1 MLSIFLSVN
10 ILNGPFGKLKID
22 ADSHEVFI
30 DNNEIILTALEFK
43 LLKHLWISFQKIM
56 LENYCSNLLESRKK
70 HKLTKYKRMESM
82 TNQLSEKASMR
93 KRLEL

>member
-1 MLSIFLSVN
+1 
-10 ILNGPFGKLKID
+10 
-22 ADSHEVFI
+22 
-30 DNNEIILTALEFK
+30 
-43 LLKHLWISFQKIM
+43 M

-93 KRLEL
+93 RDLNYKGKKYSKKVVMNKFEIKKKQC